1 MTLLGARLL
10 AACGYKGEGGLGA
23 REDGAVEPVE
33 ARVKRDRAG
42 IGSAAAKAYKVVGAK
57 DDDDDD
63 DDDDAKRRTRRATT
77 SDAGEDDANDD
88 ATRRMKKIK
97 TKRASERAVRE
108 QRRGNAI
115 ARGLYRAFK
124 EEEKA
129 GDVNPLSR
137 FDAGDVGNG
146 GGMSASNPLR
156 RLAR

>member
-57 DDDDDD
+57 DDDDD
-63 DDDDAKRRTRRATT
+63 AQRRTRRATT
-77 SDAGEDDANDD
+77 SDAGEDADDDAND

-97 TKRASERAVRE
+97 TKSASERAVRE

>member
-57 DDDDDD
+57 DDD
-63 DDDDAKRRTRRATT
+63 AQRRTRRATT
-77 SDAGEDDANDD
+77 SDAGEDADD

-108 QRRGNAI
+108 RRRGNAI

>member
-57 DDDDDD
+57 DDDDD
-63 DDDDAKRRTRRATT
+63 AQRRTRRATT
-77 SDAGEDDANDD
+77 SDAGEDADDDAND

>member
-63 DDDDAKRRTRRATT
+63 DDAQRRTRRATT
-77 SDAGEDDANDD
+77 SDAGEDADD

-108 QRRGNAI
+108 RRRGNAI